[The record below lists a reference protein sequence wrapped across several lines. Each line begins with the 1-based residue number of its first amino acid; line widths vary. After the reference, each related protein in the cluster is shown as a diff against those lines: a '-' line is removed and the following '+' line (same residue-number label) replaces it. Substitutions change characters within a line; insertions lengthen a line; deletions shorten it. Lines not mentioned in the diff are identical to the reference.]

1 MFMDGREVKLIS
13 LEDCNALLDPK
24 TCAADEII
32 IDDTNLYS
40 NNLRDLLRR
49 TISGSEGD
57 ILSVKKYMEE
67 IVLKSPGFCYEIQ
80 YEEGS
85 F

>member
-1 MFMDGREVKLIS
+1 MDGGEVKLVS

-40 NNLRDLLRR
+40 DNLRDLLRR

-57 ILSVKKYMEE
+57 IWTVKKYMEQ
-67 IVLKSPGFCYEIQ
+67 IFLKSPGFCYKI
-80 YEEGS
+80 
-85 F
+85 